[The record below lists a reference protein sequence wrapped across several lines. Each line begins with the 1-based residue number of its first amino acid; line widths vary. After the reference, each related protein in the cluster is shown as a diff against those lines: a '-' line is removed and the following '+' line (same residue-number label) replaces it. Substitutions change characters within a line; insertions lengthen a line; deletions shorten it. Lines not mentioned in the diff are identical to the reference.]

1 LETVNPNVVLPASNK
16 ANEPSTGVFMLQ
28 SSVRPGPP
36 PTQLVRR
43 LVLGTALGA
52 GLAFALAPRP
62 ATVHAQE
69 PKVMAPAPKSSSTAK
84 ILTITD
90 GPGQAKIEV
99 RQEGNAA
106 KGSATPG
113 DSPHDENA
121 SSSGEPRPGRGIVI
135 GKRGHV
141 QIQGLGDKEFDSVGD
156 FVHAEPELA
165 GMVVAVVT
173 VVFLAPVLVVAL
185 VLWYRMR
192 KARMLN
198 ETMIR
203 LAEKGVITSSDAL
216 EALAGGKQAAA
227 TIAAA
232 AAAAPLLEQAKQIRR
247 RAASSDLRKGVFAAG
262 VGIALSLYSLFDDG
276 SPNGLGLVLIFVGAG
291 FLVLWWVES
300 RQLAP
305 PGSAAP
311 GTGNS
316 PGAPGT
322 ATGGSPPPL

>member
-1 LETVNPNVVLPASNK
+1 VNPNVVLPASNK

-28 SSVRPGPP
+28 SSVRAGPP

-69 PKVMAPAPKSSSTAK
+69 PKATAPAAKSPSTAK
-84 ILTITD
+84 ILTITG

-99 RQEGNAA
+99 RQEGNVAA

-113 DSPHDENA
+113 DSPDDENA
-121 SSSGEPRPGRGIVI
+121 SSAGEARAGRGIAI
-135 GKRGHV
+135 DKRGHV
-141 QIQGLGDKEFDSVGD
+141 QIQGFGDKEFDSVGD
-156 FVHAEPELA
+156 FVHDQPELA
-165 GMVVAVVT
+165 GMVVAIVT
-173 VVFLAPVLVVAL
+173 VVFLSPVLVVAL

-198 ETMIR
+198 ETMLK
-203 LAEKGVITSSDAL
+203 LAEKGVVTSSDAL

-247 RAASSDLRKGVFAAG
+247 RAAWSDLRKGVFATG

-276 SPNGLGLVLIFVGAG
+276 TPNGLGLVLIFVGAG
-291 FLVLWWVES
+291 FLVLWWFEE

-305 PGSAAP
+305 PG
-311 GTGNS
+311 
-316 PGAPGT
+316 GAPPGSGGPTGASGT
-322 ATGGSPPPL
+322 TTGGSPPSA